1 MGIKNMK
8 VNVLVAQSCPI
19 LCDSMDCS
27 LPSSSVHGILQAK
40 MLEWVAIPFSW
51 GSFRPRDQT
60 WVSCRLILYHL
71 SQNHAILVRVRV
83 GDWVQGHFPWAQL
96 LHTSV
101 YLAVPFWGLTGMSK
115 QICWFFSLEA
125 DAFSKHFHFIR
136 WSHYPPSYLGPSAE
150 TILDF
155 LFLSLPKLIWQALP
169 VWLQVHPLLHQYLLF
184 QVIVISNLM

>member
-8 VNVLVAQSCPI
+8 VKVLVAQLCPI
-19 LCDSMDCS
+19 LYESMDCS
-27 LPSSSVHGILQAK
+27 PPSSSVHGILQTK
-40 MLEWVAIPFSW
+40 MLEWVAIPFSR
-51 GSFRPRDQT
+51 GYSLPRDQT

-71 SQNHAILVRVRV
+71 SQNNAILVRVRV
-83 GDWVQGHFPWAQL
+83 GDWAQGHFPWAQL
-96 LHTSV
+96 LHTIV

-136 WSHYPPSYLGPSAE
+136 WSHYPPSYLGPSAG

-155 LFLSLPKLIWQALP
+155 SLSITPQTYLASLANLASNSSPSP
-169 VWLQVHPLLHQYLLF
+169 PLLLF

>member
-1 MGIKNMK
+1 MGIKNTK
-8 VNVLVAQSCPI
+8 VKVLVAQLCPI
-19 LCDSMDCS
+19 LYESMDCS
-27 LPSSSVHGILQAK
+27 PPSSSVHGILQTK
-40 MLEWVAIPFSW
+40 MLEWVAIPFSR
-51 GSFRPRDQT
+51 GYSPPRDQT

-71 SQNHAILVRVRV
+71 SQNNAILVRVRV

-96 LHTSV
+96 LHTIV

-115 QICWFFSLEA
+115 HICWFFSLEA

-136 WSHYPPSYLGPSAE
+136 WSHYLPSYLGPSAG

-155 LFLSLPKLIWQALP
+155 SLSITPQTYLASLANLASSSSPSP
-169 VWLQVHPLLHQYLLF
+169 PLLLF